1 MKNIYLTGF
10 MGAGKTK
17 IGKTLQ
23 ATLKCPF
30 ADLDFY
36 IERVENKPI
45 PEIFADHGEAYFREI
60 EKKSLVNVVEQ
71 PRPRIISLGG
81 GTLNSPENVEI
92 CKETGVILYLEISF
106 DTAYERI
113 RYSSR
118 PIVKRSTVEE
128 LEAIFNTRRK
138 IYESVCD
145 IRVNAEGTPFEIAR
159 TAKNLLKMKKS

>member
-1 MKNIYLTGF
+1 MNKNVYLTGF

-17 IGKTLQ
+17 IGKTLR
-23 ATLKCPF
+23 ASLNCPF

-36 IERVENKPI
+36 IEKAENKPI
-45 PEIFADHGEAYFREI
+45 PEIFADHGEEYFREL
-60 EKKSLVNVVEQ
+60 EKKSLLNVVEQ

-81 GTLNSPENVEI
+81 GTLNSAENVAV

-113 RYSSR
+113 KYSSR

-145 IRVNAEGTPFEIAR
+145 IRINAEGTPFIIAR
-159 TAKNLLKMKKS
+159 EAVKLLKINN